1 MKRLQAE
8 ADGTAIITED
18 GLPVAMNILPPRVL
32 RTPRFDEDMPDVNNP
47 EAGFSPTEDHTVT

>member
-32 RTPRFDEDMPDVNNP
+32 RTPRMPDVNNP